1 MDSNINKSDF
11 RFEEYKILKS
21 FISIKRDELP
31 DDEYNINIS
40 PSGIKSKD
48 RFDLTLKIEIKDK
61 NEVVSIDI
69 TVASLFCGKCSCN
82 FISIYKSIYITTDI
96 IVRCWN
102 SFVANIEFVIFE

>member
-48 RFDLTLKIEIKDK
+48 RFDNWK
-61 NEVVSIDI
+61 
-69 TVASLFCGKCSCN
+69 
-82 FISIYKSIYITTDI
+82 
-96 IVRCWN
+96 
-102 SFVANIEFVIFE
+102 